1 MHACMPASMHTNTR
15 MHTHAYAR
23 THTHTNTHTQDS
35 LSLTHTHAYMQAEKA
50 TKETIAFMIKY
61 TSAQVQTSQLNRL
74 YIVDI
79 LGR

>member
-15 MHTHAYAR
+15 MHTHA
-23 THTHTNTHTQDS
+23 HTQTNTHTQDS

-61 TSAQVQTSQLNRL
+61 TSAQIQTSELNRL